1 MVNIIMLEEKY
12 GQLCDTVYY
21 VSALQF
27 LALEII
33 GLLYNYV
40 CVLLFLDL

>member
-27 LALEII
+27 FGTRNNRPTL
-33 GLLYNYV
+33 
-40 CVLLFLDL
+40 